1 MQTQKSAYA
10 LARLPIG
17 FSFFG
22 HGMVRIPKLNSFAD
36 GMAQSFEETMLGHDF
51 VFSFATVLPIIE
63 LLLGMALLAGLKMK
77 ITSTVGVFLVCKLI
91 FGSSLQENWSAVAI
105 QIFYGLYLAILHL
118 FADSNGY
125 AIGMKNNK

>member
-22 HGMVRIPKLNSFAD
+22 HGIVRIPKLDSFAN
-36 GMAQSFEETMLGHDF
+36 GMAQSFQETLLGYDF
-51 VFSFATVLPIIE
+51 VFYFATVLPIIE

-77 ITSTVGVFLVCKLI
+77 VTSTTGVILVCVLI

-125 AIGMKNNK
+125 ALGIKNKK